1 MSDAP
6 IKLVSMAEPGV
17 VVEDIGGGGMILRSP
32 QELGA
37 YPDSQS
43 DWIAEWAA
51 KTPET
56 TFVAD
61 RSGEDGDWRRVNYAD
76 FFQQV
81 KCIGQAILN
90 RGLSVDRPV
99 MILSDASVNHALLN
113 YGAMHVGVPVTPVS
127 AAYSLM
133 SQDFGKLKYIL
144 SVVTPGLIY
153 VEDGSKFAKALSSVD
168 LGGAEVVVAQN
179 PPEGMA
185 VTAFEDLLSVTPT
198 ETVDAAAA
206 KVGPDTIAKFLFTSG
221 STGQPKGVINTQRM
235 LCSNQQGMAQVWTFL
250 EDHPPVTV
258 DWLPWNHTF
267 GGNHNINMMLRNG
280 GTMYID
286 GGKPAPGLIEQTVAN
301 LKEISPTLYYNVPR
315 GFDML
320 LPFMEKD
327 ADLRDN
333 FFKDLDV
340 IFYAAAALTQKAWE
354 RIENLSVQSLGEKVM
369 LVSGWGAT
377 ETAPDCTHVHW
388 PISKA
393 GVIGVPIPGTEL
405 KLIPNE
411 EKLEIRVRGPNV
423 MPGYWKNEELTAEM
437 FDEDG
442 FYCIG
447 DAVKFEDPDRP
458 EKGIVFDGRV
468 SENFKLSS
476 GTWVFVGGLRTN
488 VVNAVQNIIQDTAIA
503 GQNEEE
509 LGILVFPNVAG
520 CRALCPDL
528 AADAPLADVIA
539 RTEVRDALTAGLQA
553 YNAEHPGSS
562 TRIKRALLMDEPPN
576 IDANEIT
583 DKGYLNQRAVI
594 ARRAGLVE
602 TLYSDDEAV
611 ILID

>member
-1 MSDAP
+1 MADEP
-6 IKLVSMAEPGV
+6 IKLVSMAEQGV

-43 DWIAEWAA
+43 DWIEEWAA

-61 RSGEDGDWRRVNYAD
+61 RSGANGDWRRVNYAD

-81 KCIGQAILN
+81 KCIGQAVLN

-144 SVVTPGLIY
+144 SVVTPGLIF
-153 VEDGSKFAKALSSVD
+153 VEDGSKFATALSSVD

-179 PPEGMA
+179 PPDGME
-185 VTAFEDLLSVTPT
+185 VTAFDDLLSVTPT
-198 ETVDAAAA
+198 AAVDEAAA

-235 LCSNQQGMAQVWTFL
+235 LCSNQQGIAQVWTFL

-286 GGKPAPGLIEQTVAN
+286 AGKPAPGLIEQTVAN
-301 LKEISPTLYYNVPR
+301 LNDISPTLYYNVPR

-327 ADLRDN
+327 PALRDN

-354 RIENLSVQSLGEKVM
+354 RIESLSVESLGEKVM

-509 LGILVFPNVAG
+509 LGILVFPNIAG
-520 CRALCPDL
+520 CRALCLDL
-528 AADAPLADVIA
+528 AADAPPSDVIA
-539 RTEVRDALTAGLQA
+539 SAEVRDALKAGLQA

-594 ARRAGLVE
+594 ARREASVAK
-602 TLYSDDEAV
+602 LYSDDDAV

>member
-1 MSDAP
+1 MADAP

-17 VVEDIGGGGMILRSP
+17 IVEGIGGGGMILRSP

-61 RSGEDGDWRRVNYAD
+61 RSGADGDWRRVGYAD

-81 KCIGQAILN
+81 KCIGQAVLN

-168 LGGAEVVVAQN
+168 LDGAEVVVAQN
-179 PPEGMA
+179 PPDGMD
-185 VTAFEDLLSVTPT
+185 VTAFDDLLSVAPT
-198 ETVDAAAA
+198 EAVDEAAA

-258 DWLPWNHTF
+258 DWLPWSHTF

-286 GGKPAPGLIEQTVAN
+286 AGKPAPCLIEQTVAN

-327 ADLRDN
+327 PALRDN

-340 IFYAAAALTQKAWE
+340 IFYAAAALTQQAWE

-503 GQNEEE
+503 GQDEAE
-509 LGILVFPNVAG
+509 LGILVFPNIAG

-528 AADAPLADVIA
+528 AADASLAEVIA
-539 RTEVRDALTAGLQA
+539 RPEVRDALKAGLQA
-553 YNAEHPGSS
+553 YNTEHPGSS

-594 ARRAGLVE
+594 ARRAALVE
-602 TLYSDDEAV
+602 KLYSDDEAV

>member
-1 MSDAP
+1 MADEP
-6 IKLVSMAEPGV
+6 IKLVSMAEQGV

-43 DWIAEWAA
+43 DWIEEWAA

-61 RSGEDGDWRRVNYAD
+61 RSGANGDWRRVNYAD

-81 KCIGQAILN
+81 KCIGQAVLN

-144 SVVTPGLIY
+144 SVVTPGLIF

-179 PPEGMA
+179 PPDGME
-185 VTAFEDLLSVTPT
+185 VTAFDDLLSVTPT
-198 ETVDAAAA
+198 AAVDEAAA

-235 LCSNQQGMAQVWTFL
+235 LCSNQQGIAQVWTFL

-286 GGKPAPGLIEQTVAN
+286 AGKPAPGLIEQTVAN
-301 LKEISPTLYYNVPR
+301 LNDISPTLYYNVPR

-327 ADLRDN
+327 PALRDN

-354 RIENLSVQSLGEKVM
+354 RIESLSVESLGEKVM

-509 LGILVFPNVAG
+509 LGILVFPNIAG
-520 CRALCPDL
+520 CRALCLDL
-528 AADAPLADVIA
+528 AADAPPSDVIA
-539 RTEVRDALTAGLQA
+539 SAEVRDALKAGLQA

-594 ARRAGLVE
+594 ARREASVAK
-602 TLYSDDEAV
+602 LYSDDDAV

>member
-1 MSDAP
+1 MADAP

-17 VVEDIGGGGMILRSP
+17 IVEGIGGGGMILRSP

-61 RSGEDGDWRRVNYAD
+61 RSGADGDWRRVGYAD

-81 KCIGQAILN
+81 KCIGQAVLN

-168 LGGAEVVVAQN
+168 LDGAEFVVAQN
-179 PPEGMA
+179 PPDGMD
-185 VTAFEDLLSVTPT
+185 VTAFDDLLSVAPT
-198 ETVDAAAA
+198 EAVDEAAA

-258 DWLPWNHTF
+258 DWLPWSHTF

-286 GGKPAPGLIEQTVAN
+286 AGKPAPCLIEQTVAN

-327 ADLRDN
+327 PALRDN

-340 IFYAAAALTQKAWE
+340 IFYAAAALTQQAWE

-503 GQNEEE
+503 GQDEAE
-509 LGILVFPNVAG
+509 LGILVFPNIAG

-528 AADAPLADVIA
+528 AADASLAEVIA
-539 RTEVRDALTAGLQA
+539 RPEVRDALKAGLQA
-553 YNAEHPGSS
+553 YNTEHPGSS

-594 ARRAGLVE
+594 ARRAALVE
-602 TLYSDDEAV
+602 KLYSDDEAV